1 MTRQKM
7 ANSFLRSSRS
17 HPAPS
22 RTVGHI
28 LTWRG
33 KRAANVAFP
42 VTRFLSAVKITDEM
56 TKRLKCIWHVSI
68 RMTYMY
74 DICPPLSLLAL
85 PMLSSMIAQWGN
97 GSTTNQPAI
106 LNYPVWSCMNWNVNS
121 LALMPLSSKSF
132 IVADSI
138 TGCTPQAMLLPS
150 LSSTVMLVTW
160 RSSHQTKKHRKF
172 GKLHRQ
178 VIRFLCNFHMK
189 CDWLAVKKLAI
200 SFYFSDPTVPSA
212 SPNPLPTAGGASDLP
227 ECRKLKKLDTTES
240 RAAAAL
246 RNAHGLEPCP
256 LKGLRKKGS
265 RIPWN
270 LGTGILGS
278 SQLMR
283 HHLYICQQCLAK
295 D

>member
-1 MTRQKM
+1 MSEYIYIYICHDDYVKYTWYVKISVTKMTRQKM

-85 PMLSSMIAQWGN
+85 PMLSSTIAQWGN

-106 LNYPVWSCMNWNVNS
+106 LNYPVWSCMNLNVNS

-132 IVADSI
+132 IIADSI

-160 RSSHQTKKHRKF
+160 RSSHQTKKPQVRKT
-172 GKLHRQ
+172 R
-178 VIRFLCNFHMK
+178 
-189 CDWLAVKKLAI
+189 
-200 SFYFSDPTVPSA
+200 SSSDSI
-212 SPNPLPTAGGASDLP
+212 PL
-227 ECRKLKKLDTTES
+227 
-240 RAAAAL
+240 
-246 RNAHGLEPCP
+246 
-256 LKGLRKKGS
+256 
-265 RIPWN
+265 
-270 LGTGILGS
+270 
-278 SQLMR
+278 
-283 HHLYICQQCLAK
+283 
-295 D
+295 